1 MQASLQQLHFYKK
14 KERENIRIE
23 NASDSFQLVGL
34 AMTLLVAIILGA
46 ATGFFISMKK
56 LFETIPD
63 NQLFNDELFWVIAED
78 DSAGFYQPEVRIH
91 VQVKAKYE
99 LLQPGAKRGSIPR
112 RRSRARSTSKDLTHD
127 LAIKTVADR
136 VAVSVQGNQLRVP
149 GEEGSEYLP

>member
-1 MQASLQQLHFYKK
+1 
-14 KERENIRIE
+14 
-23 NASDSFQLVGL
+23 
-34 AMTLLVAIILGA
+34 MTLLVAIILGA

-78 DSAGFYQPEVRIH
+78 DSAGFYQPEVRI
-91 VQVKAKYE
+91 QVKAKYE

-136 VAVSVQGNQLRVP
+136 VSVQGNQLRVP

>member
-1 MQASLQQLHFYKK
+1 MGPFLPKK
-14 KERENIRIE
+14 KREHTKIE

-78 DSAGFYQPEVRIH
+78 DSAGFYQPEVRMC
-91 VQVKAKYE
+91 K
-99 LLQPGAKRGSIPR
+99 
-112 RRSRARSTSKDLTHD
+112 
-127 LAIKTVADR
+127 
-136 VAVSVQGNQLRVP
+136 
-149 GEEGSEYLP
+149 